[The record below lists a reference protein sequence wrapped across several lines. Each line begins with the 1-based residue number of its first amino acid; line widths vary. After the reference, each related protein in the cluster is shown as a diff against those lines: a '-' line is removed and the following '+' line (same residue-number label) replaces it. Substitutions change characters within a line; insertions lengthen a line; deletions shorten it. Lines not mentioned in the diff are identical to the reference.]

1 MSTPSGVSRKGLRA
15 AVAQVVAI
23 LAVGVIAVAIG
34 QRELAS
40 LRSEE
45 RRPEEF
51 MAFYTVGRMLNESS
65 YRLYDSA
72 EFLQRYD
79 RLFPRETGGA
89 PLYAHAPFEAL
100 MFRPFAYL
108 PFKAA
113 LVAWQV
119 TSIVLISTGFVL
131 IWRSGTA
138 LPRSS
143 LPLALVLALSFQP
156 ISVALIFNG
165 QVSALVFF
173 WLAVALW
180 LDRRGHEYGA
190 GTVLALC
197 LAKPTL
203 LILLLPMLAVGRRWR
218 TIAGFLAG
226 AAVLAGVSWLLVGG
240 QGNVEYVLTLLRFGR
255 VTTASDEVFSPPSL
269 YVDLN
274 SFTRMLTGWP
284 GTVSLVV
291 VAAMGALLAPLFVGL
306 WRRAPQGGTTV
317 WALTWASTITWTML
331 LNIYVP
337 RYDTAIIVLGA
348 LLMVDALLE
357 KDADGLRGLPQV
369 LFAVLYVAA
378 WVEPVP
384 LGGGVLQPYTV
395 VVAALGAHQL
405 WLARNATRKTAGSS

>member
-1 MSTPSGVSRKGLRA
+1 VSRKGLRL
-15 AVAQVVAI
+15 AVAQSVAI
-23 LAVGVIAVAIG
+23 LAVCVIAVAIG
-34 QRELAS
+34 QKELAS

-65 YRLYDSA
+65 YRLYDAA
-72 EFLQRYD
+72 EFLQQYD
-79 RLFPRETGGA
+79 RLFPREAGGA

-108 PFKAA
+108 PFKTA

-119 TSIVLISTGFVL
+119 TSIVLISSGFVL
-131 IWRSGTA
+131 VWRSGVA

-165 QVSALVFF
+165 QVSALVFY
-173 WLAVALW
+173 WLALAVW
-180 LDRRGHEYGA
+180 LDRRGRVFGA
-190 GTVLALC
+190 GAALALC

-203 LILLLPMLAVGRRWR
+203 LILLLPMLAVGRRWKA
-218 TIAGFLAG
+218 IAGFLAG
-226 AAVLAGVSWLLVGG
+226 AALLAGLSWLLIGG

-274 SFTRMLTGWP
+274 SFTRILTGWS

-291 VAAMGALLAPLFVGL
+291 VAAIGVLLAPLLVGV
-306 WRRAPQGGTTV
+306 WRRVPQARSTA
-317 WALTWASTITWTML
+317 WALTWASTITWTTL

-337 RYDTAIIVLGA
+337 RYDTAIIVVGA

>member
-1 MSTPSGVSRKGLRA
+1 MSQA
-15 AVAQVVAI
+15 VAI
-23 LAVGVIAVAIG
+23 LAVGVIAVTIG
-34 QRELAS
+34 QREMAS

-65 YRLYDSA
+65 YRLYDSS
-72 EFLQRYD
+72 EFLKQYD
-79 RLFPRETGGA
+79 RLFPREAGGA

-100 MFRPFAYL
+100 MFRPFAYF

-113 LVAWQV
+113 LVAWQI
-119 TSIVLISTGFVL
+119 TSIVLVGVGFALV
-131 IWRSGTA
+131 WRSGAA

-143 LPLALVLALSFQP
+143 LPVALILALSFQP

-173 WLAVALW
+173 WLAMALW
-180 LDRRGHEYGA
+180 LDRRGREYGA
-190 GTVLALC
+190 GAMLSLC

-203 LILLLPMLAVGRRWR
+203 LILLLPMLAIGRRWR
-218 TIAGFLAG
+218 AMAGFLAG
-226 AAVLAGVSWLLVGG
+226 AGVLAAVSWWLIGW
-240 QGNVEYVLTLLRFGR
+240 QGNVEYVMTLLRFGR

-284 GTVSLVV
+284 GTVSLMVV
-291 VAAMGALLAPLFVGL
+291 VATGVLLAPVLIGV
-306 WRRAPQGGTTV
+306 WRRAPRGWTTG
-317 WALTWASTITWTML
+317 WALTWASTITWTTL

-348 LLMVDALLE
+348 LLMVDALL
-357 KDADGLRGLPQV
+357 ATGPGGLHGLPPV
-369 LFAVLYVAA
+369 LFAVIYVAA
-378 WVEPVP
+378 WLEPLPVR
-384 LGGGVLQPYTV
+384 GGLLQPYTV

-405 WLARNATRKTAGSS
+405 WLAWTAARKTQTSP

>member
-1 MSTPSGVSRKGLRA
+1 VSRKGLRL
-15 AVAQVVAI
+15 AVAQSVAI
-23 LAVGVIAVAIG
+23 LAVCVIAVAIG
-34 QRELAS
+34 QKELAS

-65 YRLYDSA
+65 YRLYDAA
-72 EFLQRYD
+72 EFLQQYD
-79 RLFPRETGGA
+79 RLFPREAGGA

-108 PFKAA
+108 PFKTA

-119 TSIVLISTGFVL
+119 TSIVLISSGFVL
-131 IWRSGTA
+131 VWRSGVA

-173 WLAVALW
+173 WLALAVW
-180 LDRRGHEYGA
+180 LDRRGREYGA
-190 GTVLALC
+190 GAALALC

-203 LILLLPMLAVGRRWR
+203 LILLLPMLAVGRRWKA
-218 TIAGFLAG
+218 IAGFLAG
-226 AAVLAGVSWLLVGG
+226 AALLAGISWLLIGG

-274 SFTRMLTGWP
+274 SFTRMLTGWS

-291 VAAMGALLAPLFVGL
+291 VAAIGVLLAPLLVGV
-306 WRRAPQGGTTV
+306 WRRVPQARSTA
-317 WALTWASTITWTML
+317 WALTWASTITWTTL

-337 RYDTAIIVLGA
+337 RYDTAIIVVGA

>member
-1 MSTPSGVSRKGLRA
+1 VSRKGLRL
-15 AVAQVVAI
+15 AVAQSVAI
-23 LAVGVIAVAIG
+23 LAVCVIAVAIG
-34 QRELAS
+34 QKELAS

-65 YRLYDSA
+65 YRLYDAA
-72 EFLQRYD
+72 EFLQQYD
-79 RLFPRETGGA
+79 RLFPREAGGA

-108 PFKAA
+108 PFKTA

-119 TSIVLISTGFVL
+119 TSIVLISSGFVL
-131 IWRSGTA
+131 VWRSGVA

-173 WLAVALW
+173 WLALAVW
-180 LDRRGHEYGA
+180 LDRRGREYGA
-190 GTVLALC
+190 GAALALC

-203 LILLLPMLAVGRRWR
+203 LILLLPMLAVGRRWKA
-218 TIAGFLAG
+218 IAGFLAG
-226 AAVLAGVSWLLVGG
+226 AALLAGISWLLIGG

-274 SFTRMLTGWP
+274 SFTRILTGWS

-291 VAAMGALLAPLFVGL
+291 VAAIGVLLAPLLVGV
-306 WRRAPQGGTTV
+306 WRRVPQARSTA
-317 WALTWASTITWTML
+317 WALTWASTITWTTL

-337 RYDTAIIVLGA
+337 RYDTAIIVVGA

>member
-1 MSTPSGVSRKGLRA
+1 
-15 AVAQVVAI
+15 
-23 LAVGVIAVAIG
+23 
-34 QRELAS
+34 
-40 LRSEE
+40 
-45 RRPEEF
+45 
-51 MAFYTVGRMLNESS
+51 
-65 YRLYDSA
+65 
-72 EFLQRYD
+72 
-79 RLFPRETGGA
+79 
-89 PLYAHAPFEAL
+89 
-100 MFRPFAYL
+100 
-108 PFKAA
+108 
-113 LVAWQV
+113 
-119 TSIVLISTGFVL
+119 
-131 IWRSGTA
+131 
-138 LPRSS
+138 
-143 LPLALVLALSFQP
+143 
-156 ISVALIFNG
+156 LIFNG

-173 WLAVALW
+173 WLALAVW
-180 LDRRGHEYGA
+180 LDRRGREYGA
-190 GTVLALC
+190 GAALALC

-203 LILLLPMLAVGRRWR
+203 LILLLPMLAVGRRWKA
-218 TIAGFLAG
+218 IAGFLAG
-226 AAVLAGVSWLLVGG
+226 AALLAGISWLLIGG

-274 SFTRMLTGWP
+274 SFTRMLTGWS

-291 VAAMGALLAPLFVGL
+291 VAAIGVLLAPLLVGV
-306 WRRAPQGGTTV
+306 WRRVPQARSTA
-317 WALTWASTITWTML
+317 WALTWASTITWTTL

-337 RYDTAIIVLGA
+337 RYDTAIIVVGA